1 MATPP
6 CPECDYTPPDEACDE
21 CGAEPGEKCLPHC
34 TAPFG
39 TYGPYEHHDP
49 ADHDD
54 ARAATPAHSE

>member
-1 MATPP
+1 MATPPP

-39 TYGPYEHHDP
+39 PGGPYEHHDP
-49 ADHDD
+49 DDHDNGQD
-54 ARAATPAHSE
+54 SDPC